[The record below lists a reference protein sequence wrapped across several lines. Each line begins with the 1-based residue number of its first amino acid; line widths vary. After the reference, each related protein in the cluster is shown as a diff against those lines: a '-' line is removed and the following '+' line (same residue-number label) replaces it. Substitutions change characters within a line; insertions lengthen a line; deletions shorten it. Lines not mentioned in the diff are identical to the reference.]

1 MMCERKKLAVII
13 STLCLILAL
22 AVILGGFRSKA
33 EDKEEDVVYYK
44 YYTNIIIQPGDTLWD
59 LADDYLEYYESKE
72 VYIQEVSQLNSIQ
85 NGKIVSGQ
93 NLIMPYFSTEY
104 KL

>member
-13 STLCLILAL
+13 LTLC
-22 AVILGGFRSKA
+22 VILGGFRSKA

-85 NGKIVSGQ
+85 NGKIVSGR